1 MIDNLWNFI
10 SVMNDEYLSED
21 EVDLLKDIDFEEVAD
36 EYLKL
41 RSSIFEKIK
50 DDNMDN
56 ADIEFWNSKIDAFI
70 FEGKRIVSKNINR
83 GKDEL
88 CDYMMAI
95 IPLNFN
101 VDSFLYGLKT
111 VSRINQYV
119 SEK

>member
-10 SVMNDEYLSED
+10 SVMNDEHLSED
-21 EVDLLKDIDFEEVAD
+21 EINLLKDIDFGDVAD
-36 EYLKL
+36 EYLRL

-70 FEGKRIVSKNINR
+70 FEGKRIVSKNIKR
-83 GKDEL
+83 DKEAL

-95 IPLNFN
+95 IPLDFN
-101 VDSFLYGLKT
+101 VDSFLYGLNT
-111 VSRINQYV
+111 VSRINQYI